1 MNIYEEGLN
10 ILKDNKSFVLASIIN
25 STSSTPR

>member
-10 ILKDNKSFVLASIIN
+10 ILKDNKSFVLASGH
-25 STSSTPR
+25 RFYLYA